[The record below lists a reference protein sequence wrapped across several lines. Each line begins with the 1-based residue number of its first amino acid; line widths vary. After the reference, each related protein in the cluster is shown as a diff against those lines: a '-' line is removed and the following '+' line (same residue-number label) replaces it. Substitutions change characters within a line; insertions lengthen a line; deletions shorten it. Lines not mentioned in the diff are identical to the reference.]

1 LNRTKT
7 LAFYKR
13 VVFLV
18 NRPFQ
23 LKFSFIVTSIVVI
36 STSIYPFIIYDFFN
50 ILTLQE
56 TQIPQNILAAQKEM
70 LAYLI
75 LIQIVVSLLVFILF
89 IFVSHKI
96 AGPIYHLKKHLIS
109 VREGN
114 PITPITFRKGDYF
127 NDLAEEV
134 TQFMDTIVKNQEND
148 FEYIEEVSEYIEN
161 LSNIVPDDKKPVLN
175 EITRRLIEIKS
186 RYKKN
191 H

>member
-1 LNRTKT
+1 MNRTKT